1 MVEFWYSVRC
11 NLFHGAKYLEK
22 ARDKF
27 LVECG
32 YKTLKELLKV
42 LFRTTICQVGWRS
55 IK

>member
-22 ARDKF
+22 ARDKL

-32 YKTLKELLKV
+32 YKTLKELLEIFINQ
-42 LFRTTICQVGWRS
+42 LILET
-55 IK
+55 